1 MPRRDH
7 EQESGET
14 PLPGMIRKG
23 SGAGIQVP
31 SSLATIYATCRHFK
45 LSQEAVCKKWKAA
58 VVVSQLRTVLLE
70 SFEVLAAADAAEAVN
85 GDEAAAWPEALVE
98 AHARLVMAVGDL
110 LG

>member
-70 SFEVLAAADAAEAVN
+70 SFEVLAAAEAVN
-85 GDEAAAWPEALVE
+85 GDEAAAWPEALIE

>member
-1 MPRRDH
+1 
-7 EQESGET
+7 
-14 PLPGMIRKG
+14 MIRKG

-31 SSLATIYATCRHFK
+31 SSLATIYVTCRHFK

-70 SFEVLAAADAAEAVN
+70 SFEVLAAAEAVN
-85 GDEAAAWPEALVE
+85 GDEAAAWPEALIE